1 MADKDLTFRLFG
13 RDVSASAALKG
24 VGARADKTAR
34 EVEAGSRREAI
45 AREKAAAA
53 AEAADDRA
61 ERSSARHSKALAGL
75 QVAAVAASAAIAAA
89 AIAAAA
95 AMAVGVKD
103 AIAYEQMA
111 SKLAGSI
118 KNTGNAAH
126 LSVAGLQERAAA
138 LESMSGVDEMAI
150 LNAENLLTAYRN
162 VQNNAGKGND
172 IFNQATVAALDM
184 SVKKSIDLAQATNL
198 VGKAL
203 NDPVKGMALLR
214 KQGVLLSAQ
223 QQEQVNSFA
232 RAGKAAEA
240 QRVILAGLAASYGG
254 AAAAAGASTAGALAR
269 AQDAISDGFRDLG
282 IRLLPQITAVSNWV
296 ASSAGPAFSKL
307 GDIFDAT
314 GRAVAPLVGW
324 VRDELMPAMREAAA
338 TVLPSAQEAFGRVR
352 IAVTELRPY
361 LAQVGT
367 VITELIIPSMAQA
380 GQVVNSMLGPAFSAV
395 AGIVRTVV
403 IPGFMAAAEVVA
415 MVLQATATAVS
426 AMLNLA
432 ARAASAMGKDGV
444 AASLRAAAADVSGY
458 AAQMDGAIQAIRNR
472 VVTVTIATVEVK
484 GISMGKAA
492 SLQRQAGSGNDR
504 EGRSASA
511 SDIAAV
517 TARQKAAANPA
528 FGGSSSGYSG
538 MTVPKS
544 SGGGGGGASAK
555 SAAREAVAE
564 DLKAIA
570 AALKESRKKAGEQF
584 AKLAGDVSKAG
595 STAARRIVESYAKIV
610 LPLAQ
615 KYEAITK
622 SLKAAQDKLAKL
634 RDDAKQY
641 AADVKRDVVEGSKL
655 GEQESV
661 GGIINSLKESIS
673 YAAQFAAVLAKL
685 RTLGADATTIGQLV
699 AAGPKQ
705 GLKLGEQLAATG
717 KAGVSQVAGLQSQL
731 NAAANT
737 LGAGASNALYGAG
750 ISAAQGL
757 VKGLASQSSA
767 LAAQMT
773 KLATAMVTAIKKALK
788 IKSPSQAFAQVGEYS
803 GAGLV
808 QGLRS
813 QYGAVRSA
821 ASDLVGRI
829 DTAGA
834 RTAGM
839 ASAAAAASNPTVIH
853 IHRAVVGDEAH
864 LNRVITSAQR
874 HARAVGAA

>member
-1 MADKDLTFRLFG
+1 MTFRLFG
-13 RDVSASAALKG
+13 RDVSASAALKAI
-24 VGARADKTAR
+24 GARANKTAS

-45 AREKAAAA
+45 AREKAAASAAKASAAQEKA
-53 AEAADDRA
+53 AEKAERA
-61 ERSSARHSKALAGL
+61 EARRARAIGGL
-75 QVAAVAASAAIAAA
+75 RDAAAAVASAIAVKALVAA
-89 AIAAAA
+89 T
-95 AMAVGVKD
+95 VTD

-172 IFNQATVAALDM
+172 IFNQATATALDM
-184 SVKKSIDLAQATNL
+184 SVKKSIELGQATTF

-223 QQEQVNSFA
+223 QQEQVNSFVK
-232 RAGKAAEA
+232 AGEAAEA
-240 QRVILAGLAASYGG
+240 QKVILAGLAASYGG

-296 ASSAGPAFSKL
+296 ASNAGPVFSKL

-338 TVLPSAQEAFGRVR
+338 TVLPSAQEAFGRIR
-352 IAVTELRPY
+352 NAVTELRPY

-380 GQVVNSMLGPAFSAV
+380 AQVVNSVLGPAFSAV

-432 ARAASAMGKDGV
+432 ARAAAAMGKDGV

-492 SLQRQAGSGNDR
+492 TLQRQAGSGNDR

-517 TARQKAAANPA
+517 TARQKAAANPS
-528 FGGSSSGYSG
+528 FGGGSSGYSG

-544 SGGGGGGASAK
+544 SGGGGGGGGASAK
-555 SAAREAVAE
+555 SAARGAVAE

-595 STAARRIVESYAKIV
+595 SAAARRIVESYAKIV

-673 YAAQFAAVLAKL
+673 YAAQFAAVLTRL
-685 RTLGADATTIGQLV
+685 RALGADATTIGQLV

-717 KAGVSQVAGLQSQL
+717 KAGVAQVAGLQSQL

-773 KLATAMVTAIKKALK
+773 KLATAM
-788 IKSPSQAFAQVGEYS
+788 
-803 GAGLV
+803 
-808 QGLRS
+808 
-813 QYGAVRSA
+813 
-821 ASDLVGRI
+821 
-829 DTAGA
+829 
-834 RTAGM
+834 
-839 ASAAAAASNPTVIH
+839 
-853 IHRAVVGDEAH
+853 
-864 LNRVITSAQR
+864 
-874 HARAVGAA
+874 

>member
-172 IFNQATVAALDM
+172 IFNQATATALDM
-184 SVKKSIDLAQATNL
+184 SVKKSIELGQATTF

-517 TARQKAAANPA
+517 TARQKAAANPS
-528 FGGSSSGYSG
+528 FGGGSSGYSG

-544 SGGGGGGASAK
+544 SGGGGGGGGASAN

-564 DLKAIA
+564 VLTAIA
-570 AALKESRKKAGEQF
+570 AALTESRKKAGEQF
-584 AKLAGDVSKAG
+584 A
-595 STAARRIVESYAKIV
+595 
-610 LPLAQ
+610 
-615 KYEAITK
+615 
-622 SLKAAQDKLAKL
+622 
-634 RDDAKQY
+634 
-641 AADVKRDVVEGSKL
+641 
-655 GEQESV
+655 
-661 GGIINSLKESIS
+661 
-673 YAAQFAAVLAKL
+673 
-685 RTLGADATTIGQLV
+685 
-699 AAGPKQ
+699 
-705 GLKLGEQLAATG
+705 
-717 KAGVSQVAGLQSQL
+717 
-731 NAAANT
+731 
-737 LGAGASNALYGAG
+737 
-750 ISAAQGL
+750 
-757 VKGLASQSSA
+757 
-767 LAAQMT
+767 
-773 KLATAMVTAIKKALK
+773 
-788 IKSPSQAFAQVGEYS
+788 
-803 GAGLV
+803 
-808 QGLRS
+808 
-813 QYGAVRSA
+813 
-821 ASDLVGRI
+821 
-829 DTAGA
+829 
-834 RTAGM
+834 
-839 ASAAAAASNPTVIH
+839 
-853 IHRAVVGDEAH
+853 
-864 LNRVITSAQR
+864 
-874 HARAVGAA
+874 